1 MTGTADTNRGVY
13 GLALPDLTSDG
24 GLLVTAPS
32 HWRPWRVLRRRGEAE
47 AVDGTVG
54 PECARLRLA
63 PEGSLVIERQSRTST
78 LTMRNPPS
86 DAELAHPYLSATAA
100 IAARWEGWQSFHAG
114 GFVVGGGVWGILG
127 EREVGKSSLL
137 AALAGVGVDV
147 LSDDLLVV
155 REGRGLAGPRCI
167 DLREGS
173 ARALGVGETIGVVG
187 TRERW
192 RLRLAPVA
200 AELPLAGWITLEWGD
215 DESCHQVPPGER
227 FLRLVDNLTV
237 VLEPPDPPTLLE
249 LASLPMVTLRRPRR
263 LDTLAPTAEGLVAHL
278 ERR

>member
-1 MTGTADTNRGVY
+1 MADANRGLY

-24 GLLVTAPS
+24 GLLVGAPA
-32 HWRPWRVLRRRGEAE
+32 HWRSWRVVRRHGGAD
-47 AVDGTVG
+47 AVDGSVG
-54 PECARLRLA
+54 PDCARLRLA
-63 PEGSLVIERQSRTST
+63 PEGSLVIDRQSRTST
-78 LTMRNPPS
+78 FTMHNPPS

-114 GFVVGGGVWGILG
+114 AFVVGEAVWGILG

-137 AALAGVGVDV
+137 AALAALGADV
-147 LSDDLLVV
+147 MTDDLLVL
-155 REGRGLAGPRCI
+155 REGKVLAGPRCI

-173 ARALGVGETIGVVG
+173 ARALGAGVTIGSVG

-192 RLRLAPVA
+192 RLKLDPVA
-200 AELPLAGWITLEWGD
+200 PELPLAGWITLEWGE
-215 DESCHQVPPGER
+215 DESFHQVAPGER

-237 VLEPPDPPTLLE
+237 VLEPPDPPTVLE

-263 LDTLAPTAEGLVAHL
+263 LDTLARTAESLVTHL
-278 ERR
+278 GGR